1 MNMLDNHVDPDTV
14 GDIIRANLCS
24 YTRRAFKAIPEMR
37 KPRILDIGCGSG
49 VPTIELA
56 MLCDCRIVALD
67 NDNRQLNRL
76 GKKIKELGLD
86 DSIEIV
92 SCSINNLNFD
102 NESFDIIWSEGSIF
116 VVGFERGLKEWRR
129 FLRPGG
135 YMGIH
140 DERGNV
146 EKKLKLIAGCG
157 YKLLDHFILDKD
169 IWWNKYYGPLENRI
183 KKLQSEHSESPD
195 LSIDFAKEK
204 REILMF
210 KRNPRKFESV
220 FFIIQKSNL

>member
-24 YTRRAFKAIPEMR
+24 YTRRAFKAIPELM

-56 MLCDCRIVALD
+56 KLCEGKIIAID
-67 NDNRQLNRL
+67 NDKSQLELLARRL
-76 GKKIKELGLD
+76 KERGLEDRIETVCLSIK
-86 DSIEIV
+86 
-92 SCSINNLNFD
+92 NMNFD

-169 IWWNKYYGPLENRI
+169 IWWTEYYGPLENKI
-183 KKLQSEHSESPD
+183 KKLQSERSESPD